1 MIFLSGP
8 VSKIEFSYQK
18 KGEVAVKPDMNKIR
32 MLGSVCL
39 YLLDLKKLKMTNI
52 LLMGMG
58 VWILKY
64 VGKSYSPEL
73 LRPLVHLGVPM
84 SE

>member
-1 MIFLSGP
+1 
-8 VSKIEFSYQK
+8 
-18 KGEVAVKPDMNKIR
+18 

-39 YLLDLKKLKMTNI
+39 YLLDLKKLKMKNI
-52 LLMGMG
+52 LLIGMG

-73 LRPLVHLGVPM
+73 LRPLVHLRVPM